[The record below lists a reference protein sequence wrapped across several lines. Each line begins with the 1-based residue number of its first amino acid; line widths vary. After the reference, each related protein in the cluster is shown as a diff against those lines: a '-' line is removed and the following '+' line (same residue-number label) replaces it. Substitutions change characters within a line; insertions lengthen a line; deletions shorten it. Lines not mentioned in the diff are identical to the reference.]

1 MVREATAAP
10 RRKAESLILSGG
22 AYLAIAVVTVFAT
35 FMTAAQGLGDEY
47 RPPEQRVRTTIMIAV
62 LAAAVVAAIAAG
74 TLRHTRRLSRSRLW
88 HPPLVVCTG
97 LVVAVLLLAHRGTS
111 EAVHSWSHPTA
122 GGYAGDRWW
131 ALAALVAS
139 ACPFLTVAATAFRT
153 GAARVFILA
162 AGAASLAWLAADA
175 FDHVSRATL

>member
-1 MVREATAAP
+1 MVPGATTPP
-10 RRKAESLILSGG
+10 RRRAESLILSGG
-22 AYLAIAVVTVFAT
+22 AYLGISVVTVLAT

-47 RPPEQRVRTTIMIAV
+47 QPPEQRVHTTIMIAV

-74 TLRHTRRLSRSRLW
+74 TLRHTRRFSDSRLLL
-88 HPPLVVCTG
+88 PPLVVCTG

-111 EAVHSWSHPTA
+111 EAVRYWSHPTA
-122 GGYAGDRWW
+122 SGYAGDGWW

-139 ACPFLTVAATAFRT
+139 ACPFLTVATTAFRA

-162 AGAASLAWLAADA
+162 TSAASFAWLAAEA